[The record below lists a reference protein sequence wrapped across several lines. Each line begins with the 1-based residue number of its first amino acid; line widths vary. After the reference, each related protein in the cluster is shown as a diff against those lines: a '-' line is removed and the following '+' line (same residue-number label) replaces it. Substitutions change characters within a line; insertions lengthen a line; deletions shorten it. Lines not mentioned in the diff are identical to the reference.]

1 MDENVVEEVV
11 ENTSL
16 NVYGIEDKYD
26 NLIKDDFLTNVINHN
41 EKSEDIEYDIIITLG
56 NDSIDVINNY
66 ELKEKI
72 TTTNSSTINNSL
84 NN

>member
-1 MDENVVEEVV
+1 M
-11 ENTSL
+11 
-16 NVYGIEDKYD
+16 
-26 NLIKDDFLTNVINHN
+26 TNVINHN

-66 ELKEKI
+66 ELKEKV